1 MAGYMVIIYVAII
14 FEKYLLTIMGFLAFK
29 VLIPVG
35 MGMQAVRNILGKEKD
50 SALHKLSLRLMLL
63 GILFWLLVPTSAI
76 VTNMI
81 NDTYQESKA
90 VGYEILED
98 TGIDEDDVA
107 ALEEEMSETEADS
120 GDGESKSIFAVG
132 EALGSLADKIGGT
145 AKSVGKAAS
154 DKIDQFQN
162 ALNQLIEAVAVM
174 IVTTCVIPIAVL
186 IAFIL
191 IMNAVMGLS
200 VPIPTAL
207 PKASKLIKR
216 KSDSE
221 ISESSD

>member
-1 MAGYMVIIYVAII
+1 
-14 FEKYLLTIMGFLAFK
+14 
-29 VLIPVG
+29 
-35 MGMQAVRNILGKEKD
+35 
-50 SALHKLSLRLMLL
+50 MLL

-120 GDGESKSIFAVG
+120 EDGESKSIFAVG

-174 IVTTCVIPIAVL
+174 IVNTCVIPIAVL